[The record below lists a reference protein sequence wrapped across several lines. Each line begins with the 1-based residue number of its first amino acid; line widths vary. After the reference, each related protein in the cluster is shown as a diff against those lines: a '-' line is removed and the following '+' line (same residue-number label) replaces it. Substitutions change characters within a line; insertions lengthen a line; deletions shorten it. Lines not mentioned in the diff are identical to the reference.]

1 MPDTDPQADAG
12 SFKRLFETSPDP
24 TWIID
29 GNRFVECNAAAFR
42 ALGYANRDELL
53 NVHPSQLSPPTQPD
67 GEDSFAKAERM
78 LALVRQQGLHR
89 FEWVHCKADGT
100 EFLAEVTLSII
111 TLHEQALIHC
121 VWRDITERKRVEEQ
135 LRRQNNLL
143 SAVIENFPGAISVV
157 DADLRVV
164 ACNKQFKQLLD
175 FPNSLLDRP
184 DLCFEDL
191 ICFNA
196 QRGDYG
202 PGDPEQLTAAIVERA
217 RNFQPHSFERVRP
230 NGTVLEIRG
239 TAMPGGGFVTT
250 YIDIT
255 SRKQAEEEIQNLAF
269 HDALTKLPNRR
280 LLNDRLHQAMAASK
294 RSATFFALMFLDL
307 DNFKPL
313 NDQHGH
319 DVGDLLLV
327 EAAHRLQCC
336 VREVDTVSRFGGDE
350 FVVLLSD
357 LPTDEPTSTTQ
368 AQRIAEKIRSALS
381 QPYRLTCKRD
391 GQGDTLI
398 EHHCTVS
405 IGGDGVRQP
414 ANQPGRHSPVGRHG
428 HVRRQGGR
436 SQYRAL
442 SRFTRH
448 RDTKLGA
455 RATRLAHTGDD

>member
-12 SFKRLFETSPDP
+12 WFKRLFETSPDP

-29 GNRFVECNAAAFR
+29 GNRFVECNAAAIR
-42 ALGYANRDELL
+42 TLGYANRDELL

-67 GEDSFAKAERM
+67 GEESFTKAERM
-78 LALVRQQGLHR
+78 LALVRQHGLHR
-89 FEWVHCKADGT
+89 FEWVHRKADGT

-111 TLHEQALIHC
+111 TLQAQQLIHC
-121 VWRDITERKRVEEQ
+121 VWRDITERKRIEDQ
-135 LRRQNNLL
+135 LLRQNNLL

-157 DADLRVV
+157 DADLRAV
-164 ACNKQFKQLLD
+164 AYNQQFKHLLD
-175 FPNSLLDRP
+175 LPDSLLEQPGVGFGDIV
-184 DLCFEDL
+184 L
-191 ICFNA
+191 FNA
-196 QRGDYG
+196 LRGDYG
-202 PGDPEQLTAAIVERA
+202 PGDPEQQAAALVERA
-217 RNFQPHSFERVRP
+217 RNFEPHKFERVRP

-239 TAMPGGGFVTT
+239 MPMPGGGFVTT

-255 SRKQAEEEIQNLAF
+255 ARKQAEEEIQNLAF

-294 RSATFFALMFLDL
+294 RSGTFCALMFLDL

-319 DVGDLLLV
+319 DVGDLLLIEV
-327 EAAHRLQCC
+327 AHRLQSC

-368 AQRIAEKIRSALS
+368 AQRIAEKIRSSLS

-391 GQGDTLI
+391 GQSDTVI

-405 IGGDGVRQP
+405 IGVTVFVNQQTSQDDILRWADMAMYDAKEAGRNTVRF
-414 ANQPGRHSPVGRHG
+414 HDSHG
-428 HVRRQGGR
+428 SVAPP
-436 SQYRAL
+436 S
-442 SRFTRH
+442 
-448 RDTKLGA
+448 A
-455 RATRLAHTGDD
+455 RAPPG